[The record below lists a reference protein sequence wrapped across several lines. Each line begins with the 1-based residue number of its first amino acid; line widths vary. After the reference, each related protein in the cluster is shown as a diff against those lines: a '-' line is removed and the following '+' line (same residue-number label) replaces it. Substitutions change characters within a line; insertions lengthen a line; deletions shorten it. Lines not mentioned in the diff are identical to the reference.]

1 MTPFVPI
8 VTDRCRLFKEGTGR
22 GATIGGRSRGSSAWG
37 GRFPCRDGPSPAL
50 RAPSPGGRGYEWPG
64 HSARQDRSKATII
77 GGRSDETSVCAA
89 CIARDGRSEKRA
101 VTPRDDRPLVALTMG
116 DVAGVG
122 PEVIARAWGDSPL
135 RALARPFVIGSRPV
149 LERALACVGVLA
161 SVEPIAR
168 PEDAHPSSRVI
179 PLLEATEVDVAS
191 IPPGQVDPRAG
202 RAAYDFLITA
212 IDLALAGR
220 IDALTTL
227 PLHKEALHA
236 AGIVH
241 PGHTEILAERCGVT
255 DHAMMLYV
263 GPPVGANDAGL
274 GVLHVTLH
282 VALRRALDLI
292 TEEAVEVEDPPR
304 RPGAPAPDGG
314 PGPARRGRRPQPARG
329 RRGPLR
335 RRGGPGHRP
344 GDRARTGRRDRRGRA
359 DRRRHALRA
368 RHRGR
373 VRRGDRHV
381 SRPGPRRPE
390 DGRLRPRRQR
400 DARPADRPDERG
412 ARDRLRHRLAG
423 PRRDVEPDR
432 GGPGRRQ
439 ARLGPPPFGPIRR
452 PRPDPP
458 LLRPPSV
465 RPRGPH
471 PAVGTRIRAGTAG

>member
-1 MTPFVPI
+1 M
-8 VTDRCRLFKEGTGR
+8 
-22 GATIGGRSRGSSAWG
+22 
-37 GRFPCRDGPSPAL
+37 
-50 RAPSPGGRGYEWPG
+50 
-64 HSARQDRSKATII
+64 
-77 GGRSDETSVCAA
+77 
-89 CIARDGRSEKRA
+89 
-101 VTPRDDRPLVALTMG
+101 
-116 DVAGVG
+116 
-122 PEVIARAWGDSPL
+122 
-135 RALARPFVIGSRPV
+135 
-149 LERALACVGVLA
+149 
-161 SVEPIAR
+161 
-168 PEDAHPSSRVI
+168 
-179 PLLEATEVDVAS
+179 AS

-263 GPPVGANDAGL
+263 GPPVGTNDTGL

-292 TEEAVEVEDPPR
+292 TEEAVESKIHLADRALRPLTAGRAPR
-304 RPGAPAPDGG
+304 VAVAGLNPHAGEGGLFGDEEARIIAPAI
-314 PGPARRGRRPQPARG
+314 ARG
-329 RRGPLR
+329 RAAGIDVVGPIAADTLFV
-335 RRGGPGHRP
+335 
-344 GDRARTGRRDRRGRA
+344 RAIG
-359 DRRRHALRA
+359 
-368 RHRGR
+368 GR

-423 PRRDVEPDR
+423 PRRDIEPDR

-439 ARLGPPPFGPIRR
+439 ARLGPPPPG
-452 PRPDPP
+452 
-458 LLRPPSV
+458 
-465 RPRGPH
+465 H
-471 PAVGTRIRAGTAG
+471 PTAAT